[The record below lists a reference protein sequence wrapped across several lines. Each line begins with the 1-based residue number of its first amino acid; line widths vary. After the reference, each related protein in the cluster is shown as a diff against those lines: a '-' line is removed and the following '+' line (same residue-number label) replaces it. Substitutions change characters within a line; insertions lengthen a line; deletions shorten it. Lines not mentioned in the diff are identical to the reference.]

1 MRSVKEATQ
10 ELYASSL
17 DGLIF
22 LGLGNET
29 FAPDLWKKSRA
40 FISRHTSCLVR
51 LCFKIVLE
59 DLKQR

>member
-17 DGLIF
+17 DGLIC
-22 LGLGNET
+22 LGLGN
-29 FAPDLWKKSRA
+29 LSKKSRP
-40 FISRHTSCLVR
+40 FISRHTLCLVR

-59 DLKQR
+59 DLKQQ